1 MHSSPDVPLHTTVVS
16 CPLPLIP
23 VPGQQL
29 RLRSLFLQT
38 SLNKLLEALGKAE
51 PFFIRCIR
59 SNAEKVSGGHRV
71 WGAGLGWHSV
81 GGAFVQQEA
90 PGSITAPRQPGGCM
104 SAVPALRMW
113 RLENLKLKIILGYIK
128 SIG

>member
-16 CPLPLIP
+16 CPLPLSP

-71 WGAGLGWHSV
+71 WGQDWAGTQWVEHLSSKKPQGPSQHHVSQV
-81 GGAFVQQEA
+81 GACLPSQH
-90 PGSITAPRQPGGCM
+90 
-104 SAVPALRMW
+104 
-113 RLENLKLKIILGYIK
+113 
-128 SIG
+128 